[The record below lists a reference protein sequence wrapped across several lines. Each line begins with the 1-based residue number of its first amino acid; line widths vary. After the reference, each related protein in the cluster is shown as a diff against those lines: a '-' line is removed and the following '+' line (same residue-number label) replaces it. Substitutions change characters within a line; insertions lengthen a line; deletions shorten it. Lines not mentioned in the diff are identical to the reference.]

1 MRSGV
6 YECGQE
12 DVSEAVDA
20 EVVEIVFGEIQPES
34 SAEVLDSSFEFI
46 SGQRGD

>member
-1 MRSGV
+1 MLVVGPGV

-20 EVVEIVFGEIQPES
+20 EVVEVIIGEIQPES
-34 SAEVLDSSFEFI
+34 SPEVSDSSL
-46 SGQRGD
+46 